1 MKIKVLAS
9 GSKGNCSL
17 IETNSTRFLID
28 IGITYQR
35 LKKELEKMNLTIE
48 DIDALLLTHAHND
61 HTSGLKV
68 LLKHTSFKIYTND
81 DMQKELNTPIDIERI
96 ETYSEEF
103 SLNNTKITVFKTSH
117 DAKGSVG
124 FVIEDNNNSLVYI
137 TDTGYINKR
146 KFNLLTNKD
155 IYYIESNHD
164 EKMLMDGPY
173 PYYLKQR
180 IISDEGHLSN
190 TKTANYLKEFI
201 GPNTKYIIL
210 AHLSEHNNKESLA
223 KEATEEVINSICYNP
238 MVFIA
243 KQNEALEEIEVLPN
257 NDKVNMCR

>member
-17 IETNSTRFLID
+17 IETASARFLID

-35 LKKELEKMNLTIE
+35 LKKELEKMNLNLD

-68 LLKHTSFKIYTND
+68 LLKHTNFKIYANKD
-81 DMQKELNTPIDIERI
+81 IIKELTVDIDKERI
-96 ETYSEEF
+96 ELYDSIMH
-103 SLNNTKITVFKTSH
+103 LNSTELTIFKTSH

-124 FVIEDNNNSLVYI
+124 FLIIDDGSSLVYI
-137 TDTGYINKR
+137 TDTGYLNR
-146 KFNLLTNKD
+146 KYFKLLTNRN

-180 IISDEGHLSN
+180 ILSDEGHLSN
-190 TKTANYLKEFI
+190 ETTSKYLKKLV
-201 GPNTKYIIL
+201 GDSTKYIIL
-210 AHLSEHNNKESLA
+210 AHLSEHNNKEELA
-223 KEATEEVINSICYNP
+223 YTTTRVALQDRSDIKILV
-238 MVFIA
+238 A
-243 KQNEALEEIEVLPN
+243 KQNEALEEIEVMY
-257 NDKVNMCR
+257 DKVNMCR

>member
-17 IETNSTRFLID
+17 IETASARFLID

-35 LKKELEKMNLTIE
+35 LKKELEKMNLNLD

-68 LLKHTSFKIYTND
+68 LLKHTNFKIYANKD
-81 DMQKELNTPIDIERI
+81 IIKELTVDIDKERI
-96 ETYSEEF
+96 ELYDSIMH
-103 SLNNTKITVFKTSH
+103 LNSTELTIFKTSH

-124 FVIEDNNNSLVYI
+124 FLIIDDGSSLVYI
-137 TDTGYINKR
+137 TDTGYLNR
-146 KFNLLTNKD
+146 KYFKLLTNRN

-180 IISDEGHLSN
+180 ILSDEGHLSN
-190 TKTANYLKEFI
+190 ETTSKYLKKLV
-201 GPNTKYIIL
+201 GDSTKYIIL
-210 AHLSEHNNKESLA
+210 AHLSEHNNKEELA
-223 KEATEEVINSICYNP
+223 YTTTRVALQDRSDIKILV
-238 MVFIA
+238 A
-243 KQNEALEEIEVLPN
+243 KQTEALEEIEVIY
-257 NDKVNMCR
+257 DKVNMCR

>member
-17 IETNSTRFLID
+17 IETKSTRFLID

-35 LKKELEKMNLTIE
+35 LKKELEKMNLTTK
-48 DIDALLLTHAHND
+48 DIDALLITHAHND
-61 HTSGLKV
+61 HISGLKV
-68 LLKHTSFKIYTND
+68 LIKHTNFKIYANKD
-81 DMQKELNTPIDIERI
+81 IIKELTVDIDNDRI
-96 ETYSEEF
+96 ELYNSLIH
-103 SLNNTKITVFKTSH
+103 LNNTEINVFKTSH

-124 FVIEDNNNSLVYI
+124 FLIIEEGTSLVYI
-137 TDTGYINKR
+137 TDTGYLNRTYFPLLENK
-146 KFNLLTNKD
+146 N

-190 TKTANYLKEFI
+190 ETTAKYLKKLV
-201 GPNTKYIIL
+201 GANTKYIIL
-210 AHLSEHNNKESLA
+210 AHLSEHNNKEELA
-223 KEATEEVINSICYNP
+223 YSASKEALKNRNDIKIV
-238 MVFIA
+238 VA
-243 KQNEALEEIEVLPN
+243 KQNEALEEIEVFY
-257 NDKVNMCR
+257 DKINLCR

>member
-17 IETNSTRFLID
+17 IETKSTRFLID

-35 LKKELEKMNLTIE
+35 LKKELEKMNLTTE

-61 HTSGLKV
+61 HTNGLKV
-68 LLKHTSFKIYTND
+68 LLKHTNFKIYANKD
-81 DMQKELNTPIDIERI
+81 IIKELTVDIDNNRVELYNPLIH
-96 ETYSEEF
+96 
-103 SLNNTKITVFKTSH
+103 LNNDTEINVFKTSH

-124 FVIEDNNNSLVYI
+124 FLIIEDNNSLVYI
-137 TDTGYINKR
+137 TDTGYLNR
-146 KFNLLTNKD
+146 KYFPLLENRN

-190 TKTANYLKEFI
+190 DTTAKYLKKLV
-201 GPNTKYIIL
+201 GDATKYIIL
-210 AHLSEHNNKESLA
+210 AHLSEHNNKEEIAYNTSR
-223 KEATEEVINSICYNP
+223 EALKNRSDIKIIV
-238 MVFIA
+238 A
-243 KQNEALEEIEVLPN
+243 KQNEALEEIEVLY
-257 NDKVNMCR
+257 DEINMCR

>member
-17 IETNSTRFLID
+17 IETASARFLID

-35 LKKELEKMNLTIE
+35 LKKELEKMNLNLD

-68 LLKHTSFKIYTND
+68 LLKHTNFKIYANKD
-81 DMQKELNTPIDIERI
+81 IIKELTVDIDKERI
-96 ETYSEEF
+96 ELYDSIMH
-103 SLNNTKITVFKTSH
+103 LNSTELTIFKTSH

-124 FVIEDNNNSLVYI
+124 FLITDDGSSLVYI
-137 TDTGYINKR
+137 TDTGYLNR
-146 KFNLLTNKD
+146 KYFKLLTNRN

-180 IISDEGHLSN
+180 ILSDEGHLSN
-190 TKTANYLKEFI
+190 ETTAKYLKKLV
-201 GPNTKYIIL
+201 GDNTKYIIL
-210 AHLSEHNNKESLA
+210 AHLSEHNNKEEIAYNTSRESL
-223 KEATEEVINSICYNP
+223 KDRSDIKIV
-238 MVFIA
+238 VA
-243 KQNEALEEIEVLPN
+243 KQSEALEEIEVYN
-257 NDKVNMCR
+257 EVNMCR

>member
-9 GSKGNCSL
+9 GSKGNCSY
-17 IETNSTRFLID
+17 IETSSARFLID

-35 LKKELEKMNLTIE
+35 LKKELEKMNISVD

-68 LLKHTSFKIYTND
+68 LLKHTNFKVYANKDII
-81 DMQKELNTPIDIERI
+81 KELTVDIDDERL
-96 ETYSEEF
+96 ELYNSLMH
-103 SLNNTKITVFKTSH
+103 LNNSTEITVFKTSH

-124 FVIEDNNNSLVYI
+124 FLITENNNSLVYI
-137 TDTGYINKR
+137 TDTGYINR
-146 KFNLLTNKD
+146 KYFPLLKNKT

-180 IISDEGHLSN
+180 ILSDEGHLSN
-190 TKTANYLKEFI
+190 DATAKYLKKLV
-201 GPNTKYIIL
+201 GDNTKYIIL
-210 AHLSEHNNKESLA
+210 AHLSEHNNKEELA
-223 KEATEEVINSICYNP
+223 YIATREVLKDMINIQIL
-238 MVFIA
+238 VA
-243 KQNEALEEIEVLPN
+243 KQNESLEEVEVLY
-257 NDKVNMCR
+257 DKVNMCR

>member
-9 GSKGNCSL
+9 GSKGNCSY
-17 IETNSTRFLID
+17 IETSSARFLID

-35 LKKELEKMNLTIE
+35 LKKELEKMNLTLE

-68 LLKHTSFKIYTND
+68 TLKHTNFKIYTNNE
-81 DMQKELNTPIDIERI
+81 MLKELIVPIENYRI
-96 ETYSEEF
+96 ELYQETIH
-103 SLNNTKITVFKTSH
+103 LNNTKITIFKTSH

-124 FVIEDNNNSLVYI
+124 FIIEDEKNSLVYI
-137 TDTGYINKR
+137 TDTGYINK
-146 KFNLLTNKD
+146 KNFKLLTNKN

-164 EKMLMDGPY
+164 EKMLMNGPY

-190 TKTANYLKEFI
+190 TTTAKYLKELI
-201 GPNTKYIIL
+201 GKNTKYIIL
-210 AHLSEHNNKESLA
+210 AHLSEHNNKEELA
-223 KEATEEVINSICYNP
+223 LEATEEALKDISFTPQILV
-238 MVFIA
+238 A
-243 KQNEALEEIEVLPN
+243 KQNEALEEIEVLSN
-257 NDKVNMCR
+257 RDQINMCR

>member
-17 IETNSTRFLID
+17 IETKSTRFLID

-35 LKKELEKMNLTIE
+35 LKKELEKIALSLD

-68 LLKHTSFKIYTND
+68 LLKHSNFKIYANKEII
-81 DMQKELNTPIDIERI
+81 KELTTDINKDRI
-96 ETYSEEF
+96 ELYSPLIY
-103 SLNNTKITVFKTSH
+103 LNNTELTIFKTSH

-124 FVIEDNNNSLVYI
+124 FLITEETSLVYI
-137 TDTGYINKR
+137 TDTGYLNR
-146 KFNLLTNKD
+146 KYFPLLTNKN

-190 TKTANYLKEFI
+190 ETTATYLKKLV
-201 GPNTKYIIL
+201 GDATKYIIL
-210 AHLSEHNNKESLA
+210 AHLSEHNNKEEIAYNTSR
-223 KEATEEVINSICYNP
+223 EALKDREDIKIV
-238 MVFIA
+238 VA
-243 KQNEALEEIEVLPN
+243 KQNEALEEIEVIY
-257 NDKVNMCR
+257 DKIDLCR

>member
-17 IETNSTRFLID
+17 IETASARFLID

-35 LKKELEKMNLTIE
+35 LKKELEKMNLNLD
-48 DIDALLLTHAHND
+48 DIDALFLTHAHND

-68 LLKHTSFKIYTND
+68 LLKHTNFKIYANKD
-81 DMQKELNTPIDIERI
+81 IIKELTVDINKERI
-96 ETYSEEF
+96 ELYDSIMH
-103 SLNNTKITVFKTSH
+103 LNSTELTIFKTSH

-124 FVIEDNNNSLVYI
+124 FLITDDGSSLVYI
-137 TDTGYINKR
+137 TDTGYLNR
-146 KFNLLTNKD
+146 KYFKLLTNRN

-180 IISDEGHLSN
+180 ILSDEGHLSN
-190 TKTANYLKEFI
+190 ETTSKYLKKLV
-201 GPNTKYIIL
+201 GDSTKYIIL
-210 AHLSEHNNKESLA
+210 AHLSEHNNKEELA
-223 KEATEEVINSICYNP
+223 YTTTRVALQDRSDIKILV
-238 MVFIA
+238 A
-243 KQNEALEEIEVLPN
+243 KQNEALEEIEVIY
-257 NDKVNMCR
+257 DKVNMCR

>member
-17 IETNSTRFLID
+17 IETASARFLID

-35 LKKELEKMNLTIE
+35 LKKELEKMNLNLD
-48 DIDALLLTHAHND
+48 DIDALFLTHAHND

-68 LLKHTSFKIYTND
+68 LLKHTNFKIYANKD
-81 DMQKELNTPIDIERI
+81 IIKELTVDIDKERI
-96 ETYSEEF
+96 ELYDSIMH
-103 SLNNTKITVFKTSH
+103 LNSTELTIFKTSH

-124 FVIEDNNNSLVYI
+124 FLIIDDGSSLVYI
-137 TDTGYINKR
+137 TDTGYLNR
-146 KFNLLTNKD
+146 KYFKLLTNRN

-180 IISDEGHLSN
+180 ILSDEGHLSN
-190 TKTANYLKEFI
+190 ETTSKYLKKLV
-201 GPNTKYIIL
+201 GDSTKYIIL
-210 AHLSEHNNKESLA
+210 AHLSEHNNKEELA
-223 KEATEEVINSICYNP
+223 YTTTRVALQDRSDIKILV
-238 MVFIA
+238 A
-243 KQNEALEEIEVLPN
+243 KQTEALEEIEVIY
-257 NDKVNMCR
+257 DKVNMCR

>member
-17 IETNSTRFLID
+17 IETASTRFLID

-35 LKKELEKMNLTIE
+35 LKKELEKMNLTVD

-68 LLKHTSFKIYTND
+68 LLKHTNFKIYANKEII
-81 DMQKELNTPIDIERI
+81 KELTVDIDKERI
-96 ETYSEEF
+96 ELYDNLMHLKSTE
-103 SLNNTKITVFKTSH
+103 LTIFKTSH

-124 FVIEDNNNSLVYI
+124 FLVTEDNNSLVYI
-137 TDTGYINKR
+137 TDTGYLNRKYFPLLKNK
-146 KFNLLTNKD
+146 N

-180 IISDEGHLSN
+180 ILSDEGHLSN
-190 TKTANYLKEFI
+190 ETTAKYLKKLV
-201 GPNTKYIIL
+201 GDATKYIIL
-210 AHLSEHNNKESLA
+210 AHLSEHNNKEELA
-223 KEATEEVINSICYNP
+223 YEASRVALQDRDDIKIL
-238 MVFIA
+238 VA
-243 KQNEALEEIEVLPN
+243 KQNEALEEIEVIY
-257 NDKVNMCR
+257 DKVNMCR

>member
-17 IETNSTRFLID
+17 IETASARFLID

-35 LKKELEKMNLTIE
+35 LKKELEKMNLNLD
-48 DIDALLLTHAHND
+48 DIDALFLTHAHND

-68 LLKHTSFKIYTND
+68 LLKHTNFKMYANEGII
-81 DMQKELNTPIDIERI
+81 KELTLDIDKERI
-96 ETYSEEF
+96 ELYNSIMH
-103 SLNNTKITVFKTSH
+103 LNSTELTIFKTSH

-124 FVIEDNNNSLVYI
+124 FLIIDDGSSLVYI
-137 TDTGYINKR
+137 TDTGYLNR
-146 KFNLLTNKD
+146 KYFKLLTNRN

-180 IISDEGHLSN
+180 ILSDEGHLSN
-190 TKTANYLKEFI
+190 ETTSKYLKKLV
-201 GPNTKYIIL
+201 GDSTKYIIL
-210 AHLSEHNNKESLA
+210 AHLSEHNNKEELA
-223 KEATEEVINSICYNP
+223 YTTTRVALQDRSDIKILV
-238 MVFIA
+238 A
-243 KQNEALEEIEVLPN
+243 KQTEALEEIEVIY
-257 NDKVNMCR
+257 DKVNMCR

>member
-17 IETNSTRFLID
+17 IETASARFLID

-35 LKKELEKMNLTIE
+35 LKKELEKMNLNLD
-48 DIDALLLTHAHND
+48 DIDALFLTHAHND

-68 LLKHTSFKIYTND
+68 LLKHTNFKIYANKD
-81 DMQKELNTPIDIERI
+81 IIKELTVDIDKERI
-96 ETYSEEF
+96 ELYDSIMH
-103 SLNNTKITVFKTSH
+103 LNSTELTIFKTSH

-124 FVIEDNNNSLVYI
+124 FLITDDGSSLVYI
-137 TDTGYINKR
+137 TDTGYLNR
-146 KFNLLTNKD
+146 KYFKLLTNRN

-180 IISDEGHLSN
+180 ILSDEGHLSN
-190 TKTANYLKEFI
+190 ETTSKYLKKLV
-201 GPNTKYIIL
+201 GDSTKYVIL
-210 AHLSEHNNKESLA
+210 AHLSEHNNKEELA
-223 KEATEEVINSICYNP
+223 YTTTRVALQDRSDIKILV
-238 MVFIA
+238 A
-243 KQNEALEEIEVLPN
+243 KQNEALEEIEVIY
-257 NDKVNMCR
+257 DKVNMCR

>member
-17 IETNSTRFLID
+17 IETASARFLID

-35 LKKELEKMNLTIE
+35 LKKELEKMNLNLD

-68 LLKHTSFKIYTND
+68 LLKHTTFKIYANKD
-81 DMQKELNTPIDIERI
+81 IIKELTVDIDKERI
-96 ETYSEEF
+96 ELYNSIMH
-103 SLNNTKITVFKTSH
+103 LNSTELTIFKTSH

-124 FVIEDNNNSLVYI
+124 FLITDDGSSLVYI
-137 TDTGYINKR
+137 TDTGYLNR
-146 KFNLLTNKD
+146 KYFKLLTNRN

-180 IISDEGHLSN
+180 ILSDEGHLSN
-190 TKTANYLKEFI
+190 ETTSKYLKKLV
-201 GPNTKYIIL
+201 GDSTKYIIL
-210 AHLSEHNNKESLA
+210 AHLSEHNNKEELA
-223 KEATEEVINSICYNP
+223 YTTTRVALQDRSDIKILV
-238 MVFIA
+238 A
-243 KQNEALEEIEVLPN
+243 KQNEALEEIEVIY
-257 NDKVNMCR
+257 DKVNMCR

>member
-17 IETNSTRFLID
+17 IETASTRFLID

-35 LKKELEKMNLTIE
+35 LKKELEKMNLTVD

-68 LLKHTSFKIYTND
+68 LLKHTGFKIYVNKEII
-81 DMQKELNTPIDIERI
+81 KELTVDIDKERI
-96 ETYSEEF
+96 ELYDNLMHLKSTE
-103 SLNNTKITVFKTSH
+103 LTIFKTSH

-124 FVIEDNNNSLVYI
+124 FLVTEDNNSLVYI
-137 TDTGYINKR
+137 TDTGYLNRKYFPLLKNK
-146 KFNLLTNKD
+146 N

-180 IISDEGHLSN
+180 ILSDEGHLSN
-190 TKTANYLKEFI
+190 ETTAKYLKKLV
-201 GPNTKYIIL
+201 GDATKYIIL
-210 AHLSEHNNKESLA
+210 AHLSEHNNKEELA
-223 KEATEEVINSICYNP
+223 YEAARVALQDRDDIKIL
-238 MVFIA
+238 VA
-243 KQNEALEEIEVLPN
+243 KQNEALEEIEVIY
-257 NDKVNMCR
+257 DKVNMCR

>member
-17 IETNSTRFLID
+17 IETASTRFLID

-35 LKKELEKMNLTIE
+35 LKKELEKMNLTVD

-68 LLKHTSFKIYTND
+68 LLKHTNFKIYANKEII
-81 DMQKELNTPIDIERI
+81 KELTVDIDKERI
-96 ETYSEEF
+96 ELYDNLMHLKSTE
-103 SLNNTKITVFKTSH
+103 LTIFKTSH

-124 FVIEDNNNSLVYI
+124 FLITENNNSLVYI
-137 TDTGYINKR
+137 TDTGYLNRKYFPLLENK
-146 KFNLLTNKD
+146 N

-180 IISDEGHLSN
+180 ILSDEGHLSN
-190 TKTANYLKEFI
+190 ETTAKYLKKLV
-201 GPNTKYIIL
+201 GDATKYIIL
-210 AHLSEHNNKESLA
+210 AHLSEHNNKEELA
-223 KEATEEVINSICYNP
+223 YEASRVALQDRNDIKIL
-238 MVFIA
+238 VA
-243 KQNEALEEIEVLPN
+243 KQNEALEEIEVIY
-257 NDKVNMCR
+257 DKVNMCR

>member
-17 IETNSTRFLID
+17 IETASARFLID

-35 LKKELEKMNLTIE
+35 LKKELEKMNLNLD

-68 LLKHTSFKIYTND
+68 LLKHTTFKIYANKD
-81 DMQKELNTPIDIERI
+81 IIKELTVDIDKERI
-96 ETYSEEF
+96 ELYNSIMH
-103 SLNNTKITVFKTSH
+103 LNSTELTIFKTSH
-117 DAKGSVG
+117 DAKGSVSFLIIDDG
-124 FVIEDNNNSLVYI
+124 SSLVYI
-137 TDTGYINKR
+137 TDTGYLNR
-146 KFNLLTNKD
+146 KYFKLLTNRN

-180 IISDEGHLSN
+180 ILSDEGHLSN
-190 TKTANYLKEFI
+190 ETTSKYLKKLV
-201 GPNTKYIIL
+201 GDSTKYIIL
-210 AHLSEHNNKESLA
+210 AHLSEHNNKEELA
-223 KEATEEVINSICYNP
+223 YTTTRVALQDRSDIKILV
-238 MVFIA
+238 A
-243 KQNEALEEIEVLPN
+243 KQTEALEEIEVIY
-257 NDKVNMCR
+257 DKVNMCR

>member
-17 IETNSTRFLID
+17 IETASARFLID

-35 LKKELEKMNLTIE
+35 LKKELEKMNLNLD

-68 LLKHTSFKIYTND
+68 LLKHTTFKIYANKD
-81 DMQKELNTPIDIERI
+81 IIKELTVDIDKERI
-96 ETYSEEF
+96 ELYNSIMH
-103 SLNNTKITVFKTSH
+103 LNSTELTIFKTSH

-124 FVIEDNNNSLVYI
+124 FLITDDGSSLVYI
-137 TDTGYINKR
+137 TDTGYLNR
-146 KFNLLTNKD
+146 KYFKLLTNRN

-180 IISDEGHLSN
+180 ILSDEGHLSN
-190 TKTANYLKEFI
+190 ETTSKYLKKLV
-201 GPNTKYIIL
+201 GDSTKYIIL
-210 AHLSEHNNKESLA
+210 AHLSEHNNKEELA
-223 KEATEEVINSICYNP
+223 YTTTRVALQDRSDIKILV
-238 MVFIA
+238 A
-243 KQNEALEEIEVLPN
+243 KQTEALEEIEVIY
-257 NDKVNMCR
+257 DKVNMCR

>member
-17 IETNSTRFLID
+17 IETASARFLID

-35 LKKELEKMNLTIE
+35 LKKELEKMNLNLD

-68 LLKHTSFKIYTND
+68 LLKHTNFKIYANKD
-81 DMQKELNTPIDIERI
+81 IIKELTVDIDKERI
-96 ETYSEEF
+96 ELYDSIMH
-103 SLNNTKITVFKTSH
+103 LNSTELTIFKTSH

-124 FVIEDNNNSLVYI
+124 FLITDDGSSLVYI
-137 TDTGYINKR
+137 TDTGYLNR
-146 KFNLLTNKD
+146 KYFKLLTNRN

-180 IISDEGHLSN
+180 ILSDEGHLSN
-190 TKTANYLKEFI
+190 ETTSKYLKKLV
-201 GPNTKYIIL
+201 GDSTKYIIL
-210 AHLSEHNNKESLA
+210 AHLSEHNNKEELA
-223 KEATEEVINSICYNP
+223 YTTTRVALQDRSDIKILV
-238 MVFIA
+238 A
-243 KQNEALEEIEVLPN
+243 KQNEALEEIEVMY
-257 NDKVNMCR
+257 DKVNMCR

>member
-17 IETNSTRFLID
+17 IETASARFLID

-35 LKKELEKMNLTIE
+35 LKKELEKMNLNLD
-48 DIDALLLTHAHND
+48 DIDALFLTHAHND

-68 LLKHTSFKIYTND
+68 LLKHTNFKIYANKD
-81 DMQKELNTPIDIERI
+81 IIKELTVDIDKERI
-96 ETYSEEF
+96 ELYDSIMH
-103 SLNNTKITVFKTSH
+103 LNSTELTIFKTSH

-124 FVIEDNNNSLVYI
+124 FLIIDDGSSLVYI
-137 TDTGYINKR
+137 TDTGYLNR
-146 KFNLLTNKD
+146 KYFKLLTNRN

-180 IISDEGHLSN
+180 ILSDEGHLSN
-190 TKTANYLKEFI
+190 ETTSKYLKKLV
-201 GPNTKYIIL
+201 GDSTKYIIL
-210 AHLSEHNNKESLA
+210 AHLSEHNNKEELA
-223 KEATEEVINSICYNP
+223 YTTTRVALQDRSDIKILV
-238 MVFIA
+238 A
-243 KQNEALEEIEVLPN
+243 KQNEALEEIEVIY
-257 NDKVNMCR
+257 DKVNMCR

>member
-9 GSKGNCSL
+9 GSKGNCSYV
-17 IETNSTRFLID
+17 ETSSARFLID

-35 LKKELEKMNLTIE
+35 LKKELEKMNLSLE

-68 LLKHTSFKIYTND
+68 TLKHTNFKIYTNNE
-81 DMQKELNTPIDIERI
+81 MLKELTTPIDNYRVELYQDII
-96 ETYSEEF
+96 H
-103 SLNNTKITVFKTSH
+103 LNNTKITIFKTSH

-124 FVIEDNNNSLVYI
+124 FVIEDNKDNLVYI
-137 TDTGYINKR
+137 TDTGYINK
-146 KFNLLTNKD
+146 KNFKLLTNKN

-190 TKTANYLKEFI
+190 TTTAKYLKELI
-201 GPNTKYIIL
+201 GKDTKYIIL
-210 AHLSEHNNKESLA
+210 DHLSEHNNTEQLA
-223 KEATEEVINSICYNP
+223 LEATKEALKDLTFNP
-238 MVFIA
+238 KVLVA
-243 KQNEALEEIEVLPN
+243 KQNESLEEIEVLQ
-257 NDKVNMCR
+257 DYDQVNMCR

>member
-17 IETNSTRFLID
+17 IETASARFLID

-35 LKKELEKMNLTIE
+35 LKKELEKMNLNLD

-68 LLKHTSFKIYTND
+68 LLKHTNFKIYANKD
-81 DMQKELNTPIDIERI
+81 IIKELTVDIDKERI
-96 ETYSEEF
+96 ELYDSIMH
-103 SLNNTKITVFKTSH
+103 LNSTELTIFKTSH

-124 FVIEDNNNSLVYI
+124 FLITDDGSSLVYI
-137 TDTGYINKR
+137 TDTGYLNR
-146 KFNLLTNKD
+146 KYFKLLTNRN

-164 EKMLMDGPY
+164 EKMLMNGPY

-180 IISDEGHLSN
+180 ILSDEGHLSN
-190 TKTANYLKEFI
+190 ETTSKYLKRLV
-201 GPNTKYIIL
+201 GDSTKYIIL
-210 AHLSEHNNKESLA
+210 AHLSEHNNKEELA
-223 KEATEEVINSICYNP
+223 YTTTRVALQDRSDIKILV
-238 MVFIA
+238 A
-243 KQNEALEEIEVLPN
+243 KQNEALEEIEVIY
-257 NDKVNMCR
+257 DKVNMCR

>member
-17 IETNSTRFLID
+17 IETKSTRFLID

-35 LKKELEKMNLTIE
+35 LKKELEKIALSLD

-68 LLKHTSFKIYTND
+68 LLKHSNFKIYANKEII
-81 DMQKELNTPIDIERI
+81 KELTTDINKDRI
-96 ETYSEEF
+96 ELYSPLIY
-103 SLNNTKITVFKTSH
+103 LNNTELTIFKTSH

-124 FVIEDNNNSLVYI
+124 FLITEETSLVYI
-137 TDTGYINKR
+137 TDTGYLNR
-146 KFNLLTNKD
+146 KYFPLLTNKN

-190 TKTANYLKEFI
+190 ETTATYLKKLV
-201 GPNTKYIIL
+201 GDATKYIIL
-210 AHLSEHNNKESLA
+210 AHLSEHNNKEEIAYNTSR
-223 KEATEEVINSICYNP
+223 EALKDREDIKIV
-238 MVFIA
+238 VA
-243 KQNEALEEIEVLPN
+243 KQNEALEEIEVIY
-257 NDKVNMCR
+257 DKVNMCR

>member
-17 IETNSTRFLID
+17 IETASTRFLID

-35 LKKELEKMNLTIE
+35 LKRELEKMNLNLNDIE
-48 DIDALLLTHAHND
+48 AILLTHAHND

-68 LLKHTSFKIYTND
+68 LLKHTTFKIYTNKD
-81 DMQKELNTPIDIERI
+81 IIKELTTDIDKERI
-96 ETYSEEF
+96 ELYDSIMH
-103 SLNNTKITVFKTSH
+103 LNNTELTIFKTSH

-124 FVIEDNNNSLVYI
+124 FLITDDESSLVYI
-137 TDTGYINKR
+137 TDTGYLNR
-146 KFNLLTNKD
+146 KYFPLLTNKN

-180 IISDEGHLSN
+180 ILSDEGHLSN
-190 TKTANYLKEFI
+190 DRTAKYLKKLV
-201 GPNTKYIIL
+201 GDATKYIIL
-210 AHLSEHNNKESLA
+210 AHLSEHNNKEEIAYNTSR
-223 KEATEEVINSICYNP
+223 EALKDREDIKIV
-238 MVFIA
+238 VA
-243 KQNEALEEIEVLPN
+243 KQNEALEEIEVIY
-257 NDKVNMCR
+257 DKIDLCR

>member
-17 IETNSTRFLID
+17 IETASARFLID

-35 LKKELEKMNLTIE
+35 LKKELEKMNLNLD

-68 LLKHTSFKIYTND
+68 LLKHTNFKIYANKD
-81 DMQKELNTPIDIERI
+81 IIKELTVDINKERI
-96 ETYSEEF
+96 ELYDSIMH
-103 SLNNTKITVFKTSH
+103 LNSTELTIFKTSH

-124 FVIEDNNNSLVYI
+124 FLITDDGSSLVYI
-137 TDTGYINKR
+137 TDTGYLNR
-146 KFNLLTNKD
+146 KYFKLLTNRN

-180 IISDEGHLSN
+180 ILSDEGHLSN
-190 TKTANYLKEFI
+190 ETTSKYLKRLV
-201 GPNTKYIIL
+201 GDSTKYIIL
-210 AHLSEHNNKESLA
+210 AHLSEHNNKEELA
-223 KEATEEVINSICYNP
+223 YTTTRVALQDRSDIKILV
-238 MVFIA
+238 A
-243 KQNEALEEIEVLPN
+243 KQNEALEEIEVIY
-257 NDKVNMCR
+257 DKVNMCR

>member
-17 IETNSTRFLID
+17 IETASARFLID

-35 LKKELEKMNLTIE
+35 LKKELEKMNLNLD

-68 LLKHTSFKIYTND
+68 LLKHTNFKIYANKD
-81 DMQKELNTPIDIERI
+81 IIKELTVDIDKERI
-96 ETYSEEF
+96 ELYNSIMH
-103 SLNNTKITVFKTSH
+103 LNSTELTIFKTSH

-124 FVIEDNNNSLVYI
+124 FLIIDDGSSLVYI
-137 TDTGYINKR
+137 TDTGYLNR
-146 KFNLLTNKD
+146 KYFKLLTNRN

-180 IISDEGHLSN
+180 ILSDEGHLSN
-190 TKTANYLKEFI
+190 ETTSKYLKKLV
-201 GPNTKYIIL
+201 GDSTKYIIL
-210 AHLSEHNNKESLA
+210 AHLSEHNNKEELA
-223 KEATEEVINSICYNP
+223 YTTTRVALQDRSDIKILV
-238 MVFIA
+238 A
-243 KQNEALEEIEVLPN
+243 KQTEALEEIEVIY
-257 NDKVNMCR
+257 DKVNMCR

>member
-17 IETNSTRFLID
+17 IETASTRFLID

-35 LKKELEKMNLTIE
+35 LKRELEKMNLNLN
-48 DIDALLLTHAHND
+48 DIDAILLTHAHND

-68 LLKHTSFKIYTND
+68 LLKHTTFKIYTNKD
-81 DMQKELNTPIDIERI
+81 IIKELTTDIDKERI
-96 ETYSEEF
+96 ELYDSIMH
-103 SLNNTKITVFKTSH
+103 LNNTELTIFKTSH

-124 FVIEDNNNSLVYI
+124 FLITDDESSLVYI
-137 TDTGYINKR
+137 TDTGYLNR
-146 KFNLLTNKD
+146 KYFPLLTNKN

-180 IISDEGHLSN
+180 ILSDEGHLSN
-190 TKTANYLKEFI
+190 DRTAKYLKKLV
-201 GPNTKYIIL
+201 GDATKYIIL
-210 AHLSEHNNKESLA
+210 AHLSEHNNKEEIAYNTSR
-223 KEATEEVINSICYNP
+223 EALKDREDIKIV
-238 MVFIA
+238 VA
-243 KQNEALEEIEVLPN
+243 KQNEALEEIEVIY
-257 NDKVNMCR
+257 DKIDLCR

>member
-17 IETNSTRFLID
+17 IETKSTRFLID

-35 LKKELEKMNLTIE
+35 LKKELAKMNLNLI
-48 DIDALLLTHAHND
+48 DIDAILLTHAHND

-68 LLKHTSFKIYTND
+68 LLKHSNFKIYANKEII
-81 DMQKELNTPIDIERI
+81 KELTLDIDKDRI
-96 ETYSEEF
+96 ELYSPLIY
-103 SLNNTKITVFKTSH
+103 LNNTELTVFKTSH

-124 FVIEDNNNSLVYI
+124 FLITEETSLVYI
-137 TDTGYINKR
+137 TDTGYLNR
-146 KFNLLTNKD
+146 KYFPLLTNKN

-190 TKTANYLKEFI
+190 ETTATYLKKLV
-201 GPNTKYIIL
+201 GAATKYIIL
-210 AHLSEHNNKESLA
+210 AHLSEHNNKEEIAYNTSR
-223 KEATEEVINSICYNP
+223 EALKDREDIKIV
-238 MVFIA
+238 VA
-243 KQNEALEEIEVLPN
+243 KQNEALEEIEVYN
-257 NDKVNMCR
+257 EVNMCR

>member
-17 IETNSTRFLID
+17 IETASARFLID

-35 LKKELEKMNLTIE
+35 LKKELEKMNLNLD

-68 LLKHTSFKIYTND
+68 LLKHTNFKIYANKD
-81 DMQKELNTPIDIERI
+81 IIKELTVDIDKKRI
-96 ETYSEEF
+96 ELYDSIMH
-103 SLNNTKITVFKTSH
+103 LNSTELTIFKTSH

-124 FVIEDNNNSLVYI
+124 FLITDDGSSLVYI
-137 TDTGYINKR
+137 TDTGYLNR
-146 KFNLLTNKD
+146 KYFKLLTNRN

-180 IISDEGHLSN
+180 ILSDEGHLSN
-190 TKTANYLKEFI
+190 ETTSKYLKKLV
-201 GPNTKYIIL
+201 GDSTKYIIL
-210 AHLSEHNNKESLA
+210 THLSEHNNKEELA
-223 KEATEEVINSICYNP
+223 YTTTRVALQDRSDIKILV
-238 MVFIA
+238 A
-243 KQNEALEEIEVLPN
+243 KQNEALEEIEVMY
-257 NDKVNMCR
+257 DKVNMCR

>member
-17 IETNSTRFLID
+17 IETASARFLID

-35 LKKELEKMNLTIE
+35 LKKELEKMNLNLD

-68 LLKHTSFKIYTND
+68 LLKHTNFKIYANKD
-81 DMQKELNTPIDIERI
+81 IIKELTVDIDKERI
-96 ETYSEEF
+96 ELYDSIMH
-103 SLNNTKITVFKTSH
+103 LNSTELTIFKTSH

-124 FVIEDNNNSLVYI
+124 FLITDDGSSLVYI
-137 TDTGYINKR
+137 TDTGYLNR
-146 KFNLLTNKD
+146 KYFKLLTNRN

-180 IISDEGHLSN
+180 ILSDEGHLSN
-190 TKTANYLKEFI
+190 ETTSKYLKRLV
-201 GPNTKYIIL
+201 GDSTKYIIL
-210 AHLSEHNNKESLA
+210 AHLSEHNNKEELA
-223 KEATEEVINSICYNP
+223 YTTTRVALQDRSDIKILV
-238 MVFIA
+238 A
-243 KQNEALEEIEVLPN
+243 KQNEALEEIEVIY
-257 NDKVNMCR
+257 DKVNMCR